1 MIKRI
6 RVRNRKEVAAEL
18 HELHEEVKNETKRG
32 IVDSEKQKLFNSIK
46 MAIDQLKIDPISGIQ
61 IPKKYIPKR
70 YITMADVNNLWKVDL
85 FDGWRLIYTLH
96 TDEIEILA
104 IVLDAISHRTYE
116 KYFGY
121 KKR

>member
-1 MIKRI
+1 MTKRT
-6 RVRNRKEVAAEL
+6 RVINRKEVAAEL

-32 IVDSEKQKLFNSIK
+32 IVDSEKQKLFNSIRV
-46 MAIDQLKIDPISGIQ
+46 AIDQLKENPISGIQ

-96 TDEIEILA
+96 TDEIEVLA
-104 IVLDAISHRTYE
+104 IVLDTIPHKTYD

-121 KKR
+121 RKK